1 MLPPLLQRRACLP
14 LLRLHRRLLPLRLPR
29 PYRHRQRKNNNPDSL
44 GFQSS
49 FTVFLLVLPQYALTK
64 Q

>member
-1 MLPPLLQRRACLP
+1 MPLPPLQRRACLP
-14 LLRLHRRLLPLRLPR
+14 PLRLHRRLLLRLPR
-29 PYRHRQRKNNNPDSL
+29 PYRRPQRKNNNPDSL